1 MKLKLLLSLLVLLSL
16 TACGLQSRNI
26 IQPLEVRAHS
36 HNKNGN
42 SVPVSLVFNT
52 PMKAGDELTLRH
64 KGNKIASM
72 TLSGAVKLKILHI
85 RIRAL
90 GDGTINARL
99 TRKGKEPLSV
109 NKLVSVG
116 KYSEIPKENTVKF
129 DKKIRIKDGA
139 YKMIIL
145 NASAESSY
153 VRSVDINFGHGHA
166 LLKGSP
172 YLSPNPYFSFKPV
185 KLGNNTTSVVKLSN

>member
-1 MKLKLLLSLLVLLSL
+1 MKLKLLLSLLVLLTL
-16 TACGLQSRNI
+16 TACGLQSRNT
-26 IQPLEVRAHS
+26 IQPLEIRAHS
-36 HNKNGN
+36 HNRNGD

-64 KGNKIASM
+64 KGNKIATM
-72 TLSGAVKLKILHI
+72 TLSGTVKLEILHI

-90 GDGTINARL
+90 GDGTINAHL
-99 TRKGKEPLSV
+99 TRKEKDPLSA
-109 NKLVSVG
+109 NKLISVG
-116 KYSEIPKENTVKF
+116 KYSSIPKENKVKF

-145 NASAESSY
+145 NGSAESSY
-153 VRSVDINFGHGHA
+153 VRSVDVNFGHGHA

-172 YLSPNPYFSFKPV
+172 YLSLNPYFSFKPV
-185 KLGNNTTSVVKLSN
+185 KLGKNTTSVVKLSN